1 MNKIIL
7 AHDHKFKLHNGIY
20 YSGASL
26 SYSLLEIYRDF
37 GDELV
42 VISRVEKVNLVDEK
56 VNRSSGVGVSFCT
69 LPNMRSL
76 KGLFDVWG
84 NFKKIKLA
92 TSDASLIIVKLPSFI
107 GLLTFLANINKREKI
122 VVEVIG
128 NAFEANFLHGSILG
142 KVFALFEHYLTR
154 FSIRFSSN
162 VIYITSN
169 YLQKIYPNNKNTVVC
184 SNAIVQPV
192 IESTLIKRYGNK
204 RSRIIKIGLIGSL
217 DVEYKGHDT
226 AIKVISSLQKKDP
239 SVVWELYFVGGG
251 DNARWLK
258 LSSDLSVENNVI
270 FKGAVRSGEGIF
282 SFIDSMDFM
291 LQPSTVEAQGRC
303 IIEAMSRGC
312 PVLGS
317 KIGGIP
323 ELLDSTM
330 IFDKFDYTSMAE
342 KILLLTNNSD
352 LYQNSSRVQW
362 EASKEFSYSTVE
374 NKRRKFIQEVLNK

>member
-1 MNKIIL
+1 M
-7 AHDHKFKLHNGIY
+7 
-20 YSGASL
+20 
-26 SYSLLEIYRDF
+26 
-37 GDELV
+37 
-42 VISRVEKVNLVDEK
+42 
-56 VNRSSGVGVSFCT
+56 
-69 LPNMRSL
+69 
-76 KGLFDVWG
+76 
-84 NFKKIKLA
+84 
-92 TSDASLIIVKLPSFI
+92 
-107 GLLTFLANINKREKI
+107 
-122 VVEVIG
+122 
-128 NAFEANFLHGSILG
+128 
-142 KVFALFEHYLTR
+142 
-154 FSIRFSSN
+154 
-162 VIYITSN
+162 
-169 YLQKIYPNNKNTVVC
+169 
-184 SNAIVQPV
+184 
-192 IESTLIKRYGNK
+192 
-204 RSRIIKIGLIGSL
+204 IGSL